1 MKRRHQFYLDGKLA
15 EQLMALAAKPGSSKT
30 AIMTDALQ
38 AYLDRRGAGELEE
51 RFKVRLDRLS
61 MQLGRIERDLQVVA
75 ESLALF
81 IRFQLTITGAAARS
95 RSRRT
100 ARSARIAF
108 IPSSAGRAG
117 ASPRGAASATTCS
130 RPRPRRRK
138 P

>member
-75 ESLALF
+75 ESLALL
-81 IRFQLTITGAAARS
+81 IRFQLTITGPLPEADRAARAIGQDRFHS
-95 RSRRT
+95 FMQQVSRRIASGRSLSDDVLSPET
-100 ARSARIAF
+100 AEAQR
-108 IPSSAGRAG
+108 
-117 ASPRGAASATTCS
+117 
-130 RPRPRRRK
+130 
-138 P
+138 

>member
-81 IRFQLTITGAAARS
+81 IRFQLTITGPLPEADRAARALGQDRFHS
-95 RSRRT
+95 FVEQVSRR
-100 ARSARIAF
+100 IA
-108 IPSSAGRAG
+108 AGRSLSDEVL
-117 ASPRGAASATTCS
+117 SPETAEAQR
-130 RPRPRRRK
+130 
-138 P
+138 

>member
-15 EQLMALAAKPGSSKT
+15 EQLMTLAAKPGSSKT

-38 AYLDRRGAGELEE
+38 AYLERRGAGELEE

-81 IRFQLTITGAAARS
+81 IRFQLTIAGPLPEADRAARAVGQDRFHS
-95 RSRRT
+95 FMQQVSRR
-100 ARSARIAF
+100 IA
-108 IPSSAGRAG
+108 AGRSLSDDVL
-117 ASPRGAASATTCS
+117 SPETAEA
-130 RPRPRRRK
+130 K

>member
-30 AIMTDALQ
+30 TIMTDALQ

-81 IRFQLTITGAAARS
+81 IRLQLTITGPLPEADRAARAIGQDRFHS
-95 RSRRT
+95 FMQQVSRRIASGRSLSDDVLSPET
-100 ARSARIAF
+100 AEA
-108 IPSSAGRAG
+108 
-117 ASPRGAASATTCS
+117 
-130 RPRPRRRK
+130 K